1 MMVTMKMKRTIIP
14 IAVLLVTCS
23 VTAIATRI
31 IQRHEPPQNVPVKTP
46 SEPIAKKINT
56 VNYKGVS
63 FTFDSSLA
71 SEVKSETLPQATD
84 GKPCDIVPE
93 HPAFTLVGA
102 PRPLSMSDQDPHIRV
117 FSLTKFREAVRIASD
132 ENRKSVVY
140 PKNPPNWTTY
150 FDEEV
155 RVLRAL
161 LEKKPKPEEL
171 GSFLAKVSSPEAR
184 QFNDFPQMPFLPM
197 WEAAQAF
204 FARPQYLRFKN
215 GHGIFFLTQWNVG
228 DTSQVTNSGLECA
241 FQGLTDDGEFL
252 VYAEF
257 SVAVPFLP
265 SDDNPEVVAWN
276 EKNYLLPQ
284 NSKTYQA
291 YLRPIV
297 EKLQMM
303 PSDQFRPNLK
313 MLEQLITSMEVKPE
327 TNG

>member
-1 MMVTMKMKRTIIP
+1 MFAVGSCLAAVIVGCRT
-14 IAVLLVTCS
+14 ASQTRQSS
-23 VTAIATRI
+23 VTSS
-31 IQRHEPPQNVPVKTP
+31 PVLKTDN
-46 SEPIAKKINT
+46 SIS
-56 VNYKGVS
+56 YKGVS
-63 FTFDSSLA
+63 FTFDPSLA
-71 SEVKSETLPQATD
+71 SEVKPETLSEVTD

-93 HPAFTLVGA
+93 HPAFTFVGY
-102 PRPLSMSDQDPHIRV
+102 PRPSSMADGDPYIRV
-117 FSLTKFREAVRIASD
+117 FSLKKFRDAVGIASE

-140 PKNPPNWTTY
+140 PRDPPNWTMY

-161 LEKKPKPEEL
+161 LEKHPKSEGLRPL
-171 GSFLAKVSSPEAR
+171 LVKVRSPEAR

-197 WEAAQAF
+197 LEASQAF

-215 GHGIFFLTQWNVG
+215 GRGVFFLTQWNVSN
-228 DTSQVTNSGLECA
+228 TSQVTNSGLEYA

-265 SDDNPEVVAWN
+265 SDDNSEVVAWN